1 MSTNT
6 IDVGV
11 IGVGS
16 MGRHHA
22 RVYQELPTTELVGVA
37 DADLEAATSVASD
50 YETTALSIE
59 KLLDRVDAVSIAV
72 PTKYHFETA
81 MTAFR
86 RETHVLVEKP
96 IVDSPEYGQELIEFA
111 GEHDL
116 VLQVGHIERFNPAI
130 QALVDIVPDLD
141 VLAVD
146 ARRLGPPLD
155 RDIGTSPVLDLMIH
169 DIDVLLSLLD
179 EHGDVTHASATA
191 DDQHVTATVE
201 FGDVLGTL
209 TASRI
214 TQQKVREMTIT
225 ARECQVYV
233 DYISRSIQ
241 IHRHSLPEYIEE
253 NGDLRY
259 RHENIVEH
267 PTVEN
272 GEPLKK
278 ELAAFAEA
286 IRTGTEPVVTGED
299 GLEALRVASEIETV
313 ALGGERVI
321 Q

>member
-1 MSTNT
+1 MNT

-22 RVYQELPTTELVGVA
+22 RVYQELPSTELIGVA
-37 DADLEAATSVASD
+37 DADPEAATSVASD
-50 YETTALSIE
+50 YETTALSTE

-72 PTKYHFETA
+72 PTEYHFETA
-81 MTAFR
+81 MAAFR
-86 RETHVLVEKP
+86 RGTHVLVEKP
-96 IVDSPEYGQELIEFA
+96 IVDSPEDGEALIDFA
-111 GEHDL
+111 RERDL

-130 QALVDIVPDLD
+130 GALVDIVPDLD

-146 ARRLGPPLD
+146 ARRLGPPPG
-155 RDIGTSPVLDLMIH
+155 REMGTSPVLDLMIH

-179 EHGDVTHASATA
+179 EEGEVRHASATA
-191 DDQHVTATVE
+191 DDQHVTATVG

-214 TQQKVREMTIT
+214 TQRKVRELTIT
-225 ARECQVYV
+225 ARECQVHV

-253 NGDLRY
+253 NGDVRY

-286 IRTGTEPVVTGED
+286 IQTGSEPVVTGAD
-299 GLEALRVASEIETV
+299 GLEALKLATEIETV